1 MEVLDI
7 LDAVNARLLEKW
19 PKRTVY
25 VDVCPIDF
33 ERPSFWLAVEQFQQ
47 TNANRFMVRRDVR
60 LKLTLYDE
68 KDEHYESSWLRL
80 DQEAQVAAA
89 LLTPPLYAAGRAIT
103 FTIKALPRDP
113 DAAFLQLTA
122 SWLDQRAST
131 AKPEPPVAEHYQVH
145 VEMTNH

>member
-89 LLTPPLYAAGRAIT
+89 LLTPPLYAAGRRSLSPSGSA
-103 FTIKALPRDP
+103 P
-113 DAAFLQLTA
+113 
-122 SWLDQRAST
+122 
-131 AKPEPPVAEHYQVH
+131 
-145 VEMTNH
+145 